1 MREVEWQSDF
11 PGTRGER
18 MTKRGLITIILATTL
33 SITFGASAILAQ
45 TASPNQNSPAPL
57 KIGIVSN
64 RDSFDGPGCSLQLP
78 ANYRKHNQRYTLLS
92 DSEDNAVMNFDG
104 KDMNLRLVCHREPRG
119 PSKKGDRSNWTY
131 SRRGITVRVD
141 FVVTGLCP
149 PNDEGCEVI
158 YYDAAITVTRGTN
171 KQLVMVK
178 GVCGS

>member
-1 MREVEWQSDF
+1 MTQSS
-11 PGTRGER
+11 
-18 MTKRGLITIILATTL
+18 LVTIVLAISL

-45 TASPNQNSPAPL
+45 TASANQNGLNPL

-92 DSEDNAVMNFDG
+92 DSEENAVMNIDG
-104 KDMNLRLVCHREPRG
+104 KDMNLKLVSHREPRG
-119 PSKKGDRSNWTY
+119 ASKKGDRSTWTY
-131 SRRGITVRVD
+131 SRVGIKVRVD

-149 PNDEGCEVI
+149 PNDEACEVI
-158 YYDAAITVTRGTN
+158 YYDATITVTRGNN
-171 KQLVMVK
+171 KQLVIVK